1 MIQAE
6 LDRRKQIEEALLEKD
21 RKEKE
26 KIDREKKRQEDKKK
40 RLEQMRI
47 DFIAEMQRKESELKF
62 HCIHFS
68 KIVRA
73 LIKLRVKH

>member
-6 LDRRKQIEEALLEKD
+6 LDRRKQIEEALLDKE

-26 KIDREKKRQEDKKK
+26 KIEREKKRQEDKKK

-47 DFIAEMQRKESELKF
+47 DFIAEMQRKESELEFIQYKYWR
-62 HCIHFS
+62 
-68 KIVRA
+68 IVRV
-73 LIKLRVKH
+73 LVNCV